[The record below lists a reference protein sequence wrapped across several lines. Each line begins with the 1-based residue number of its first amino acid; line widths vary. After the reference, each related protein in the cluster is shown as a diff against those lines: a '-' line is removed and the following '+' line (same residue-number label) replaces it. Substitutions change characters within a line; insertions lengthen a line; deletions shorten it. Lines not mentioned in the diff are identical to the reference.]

1 MRSYD
6 RTKRAGRAEPWRV
19 PGGGRS
25 GAVPRTAGV
34 RHAGLHLEGST
45 GRVPA
50 RKRVV
55 QSQWS
60 VLPIHER
67 MPDGLDAAREY
78 EASGFEVTGMVPDAR
93 DRATMRVV
101 ALDGVKSRGRRRGST
116 ADPAVPTRRVV
127 HNFGG

>member
-19 PGGGRS
+19 PGRRWS
-25 GAVPRTAGV
+25 GAILGTA
-34 RHAGLHLEGST
+34 RARQAGLYLEGST
-45 GRVPA
+45 GRVLA

-60 VLPIHER
+60 VLPIYER

-101 ALDGVKSRGRRRGST
+101 AVDGVKSRGE
-116 ADPAVPTRRVV
+116 ATRLDR
-127 HNFGG
+127 